1 MAINYTWMEDVAVGQ
16 AGTCPVCRKT
26 SKKESGRQTGCGEKR
41 CRDAGF
47 KMRKSG
53 VDPKSDANPKAP
65 GAEKVARNG
74 KPSATSGLTGAEAMR
89 LKAAMKAEGNPV
101 VLDDKQRGGFV
112 LADKTFVTYA
122 AARQA
127 LDAQE
132 RQDREAREVDADVV
146 LRAVRDGQ
154 ETVAS
159 LAAILQVAE
168 WKVQAVVDAG
178 VSSKAI
184 TPAQAKR
191 AMMGK
196 TMTAEEIGRNN
207 ERLANEAADR
217 VFRKAVPPDPKPA
230 VNVGATAREKAVAQ
244 AEWILAAVTYDQAGE
259 ALLAEQAGY
268 AERVAQVE
276 AALAEA
282 KALHKQRVT
291 DLKAVYEAAQKSLA
305 QTKKRGELLG
315 VEAPEL

>member
-1 MAINYTWMEDVAVGQ
+1 MSMNWMEDAVVGQ

-26 SKKESGRQTGCGEKR
+26 TKKESGRQTGCGDKR

-47 KMRKSG
+47 KMRKAG
-53 VDPKSDANPKAP
+53 IDPKSDANPKASGTAP
-65 GAEKVARNG
+65 SGNG
-74 KPSATSGLTGAEAMR
+74 KPSKSSGLTGAEAMR

-112 LADKTFVTYA
+112 LADKTFVSYS

-127 LDAQE
+127 LDVQE

-146 LRAVRDGQ
+146 LKAVRDGQ

-178 VSSKAI
+178 VSSKAV
-184 TPAQAKR
+184 TAAQAKR

-196 TMTAEEIGRNN
+196 TMTQEEV
-207 ERLANEAADR
+207 AAPVVVVGVR
-217 VFRKAVPPDPKPA
+217 GAAPGGSHTAKPA
-230 VNVGATAREKAVAQ
+230 ALTMATAREKAVAQ
-244 AEWILAAVTYDQAGE
+244 AEWIIAAVAYDQAGE
-259 ALLAEQAGY
+259 MLLAEQAAH

-276 AALAEA
+276 AAMAEA
-282 KALHKQRVT
+282 KALHKQRVA
-291 DLKAVYEAAQKSLA
+291 DLKMVYEAAQKSLA

-315 VEAPEL
+315 VEAPAL